1 MVIEQPLRIIQTT
14 LIHPL
19 LTEAAVSVVFV
30 KLDEAPAMDE
40 VLAQLNIQKRP
51 GEVPADADKL
61 AGVVASWI
69 DKAAFEAAGIRANP
83 LVGGIDVGVYVSWL
97 LRDTECIVVE
107 QSPTQLLSLTEFL
120 KKGTGVS
127 IGAYVGLQVAS
138 GPLLFV
144 TVPLGIMIVGVAVGV
159 SDALRIGLYDRL
171 IAFVSG
177 HSKRNAKAG
186 NTGNT
191 STGTRNLAR
200 EH

>member
-1 MVIEQPLRIIQTT
+1 MDQPIRIIQTT

-19 LTEAAVSVVFV
+19 LTEAALSIVFV
-30 KLDEAPAMDE
+30 KLDETPAMDD
-40 VLAQLNIQKRP
+40 VLAQLDIQKRP
-51 GEVPADADKL
+51 GEVSAHADNL
-61 AGVVASWI
+61 TGMVASWI
-69 DKAAFEAAGIRANP
+69 DKAAFEAAGISVNP
-83 LVGGIDVGVYVSWL
+83 LVGGVDVGVYFSSL

-107 QSPTQLLSLTEFL
+107 QSPPQLLSLTELL